1 MSTSIFIKTC
11 RKDLD
16 WLKYCLE
23 SIRKYAIGFNEVVI
37 VADKSCV
44 GHLAPVLNGSE
55 KVFYA
60 RDWTNG
66 YIQQQY
72 IKLISDGYCTSEHI
86 LFVDSDVVFFD
97 YFSENSFMRGRK
109 PILLK
114 TRYGNLEGAEAW
126 RPITERAMGFPVEWE
141 YMRRAP
147 LLYRKNTITA
157 FRNAFYGVVDSLKR
171 MTDHSFSEF
180 NALGAFVEKYEARD
194 YFISDTVDWMP
205 HTVAKQFWSWGEMSH
220 EIQQEMRGFIDGNNA
235 VQNELHKLQS
245 RDNIG
250 YVLNAMGLTG
260 FGAEIGVAF
269 GENAEQI
276 LLKSNLEELILV
288 DPWDYVPGESSEG
301 YGDMIKDWKGC
312 YDFCRRKLQP
322 FQDRTTFV
330 RQPSDEVAAFM
341 DDELLDF
348 VYIDAN
354 HMSPMVD
361 RDIEIWFSKVKPGG
375 IFGGHDYHNY
385 KNSVYQCDVKNAV
398 DEFFAGTYYMIH
410 VVPGEVPSWYVIK

>member
-11 RKDLD
+11 LKDLE

-23 SIRKYAIGFNEVVI
+23 SIRKYAIGFDEVVI

-44 GHLAPVLNGSE
+44 GHLAPILNGSE
-55 KVFYA
+55 RVYYV
-60 RDWTNG
+60 RDWVTG

-72 IKLISDGYCTSEHI
+72 VKLHADAYCASENV

-126 RPITERAMGFPVEWE
+126 RPITEQAMGFPVEWE
-141 YMRRAP
+141 YMRRFP

-157 FRNAFYGVVDSLKR
+157 FRNAFHGVVELLR
-171 MTDHSFSEF
+171 RLTLNSFSEF
-180 NALGAFVEKYEARD
+180 NCLGAFIEKYESRD
-194 YFISDTVDWMP
+194 YFISDTEDWMP
-205 HTVAKQFWSWGEMSH
+205 HTVAKQFWSWGPMSN

-250 YVLNAMGLTG
+250 YVLNAMRLTG
-260 FGAEIGVAF
+260 LGAEIGVAF

-276 LLKSNLEELILV
+276 LSKSKLESLLLI
-288 DPWDYVPGESSEG
+288 DPWGYVNGENPEG
-301 YGDMIKDWKGC
+301 YGDAIKDWKGC
-312 YDFCRRKLQP
+312 YEFCRRKMERFDDRAQFL
-322 FQDRTTFV
+322 RTTS
-330 RQPSDEVAAFM
+330 QEACKLIDAES
-341 DDELLDF
+341 LDF
-348 VYIDAN
+348 AYIDAN
-354 HMSPMVD
+354 HMSPMID
-361 RDIEIWFSKVKPGG
+361 RDIEIWFPKVKPGG

-385 KNSVYQCDVKNAV
+385 KNEVFQCDVKNAV
-398 DEFFAGTYYMIH
+398 DHFFKDSDYMIH